1 MNDTIST
8 HAPPAPTHEID
19 KSQLEASEIIVYDP
33 KAIAE
38 HPKIYQSTS
47 TAMVR
52 FEGEQVDTIQH
63 SRDGSSSRS
72 TTHDDGDI
80 SDKNCSINSYVNAKD
95 TQNKSSSSSSAPLPK
110 SASEDVSSKIH
121 IPHFLSWA
129 TNSKSAR
136 ADNGVISESSIEYI
150 EKILDNIHD
159 TLMDRKAYQHKKIY
173 RRTREISQGE
183 LHLQF
188 SSFQDELTT
197 SRTSE
202 TSVPT
207 SDALG
212 TGDPAT
218 EQRQQRY
225 ESAAMFDIVH
235 QSMISNCILKV
246 KNIWK
251 VFFELLALFIPL
263 SSPSVTDH
271 TLVRK
276 CCGALSALI
285 TVSNASTFGV

>member
-1 MNDTIST
+1 MST

-19 KSQLEASEIIVYDP
+19 ENQLEASGIIVYDP
-33 KAIAE
+33 KAIARNPE
-38 HPKIYQSTS
+38 IYQSAN

-52 FEGEQVDTIQH
+52 FEDEQVDTIQN
-63 SRDGSSSRS
+63 SRDGSQSRS
-72 TTHDDGDI
+72 TTHDDRHI
-80 SDKNCSINSYVNAKD
+80 SDTNDNINSHVTVKD
-95 TQNKSSSSSSAPLPK
+95 TQNISPSSAPLPK
-110 SASEDVSSKIH
+110 SASEDVSSKIN

-136 ADNGVISESSIEYI
+136 RENGASSESSIEYI

-159 TLMDRKAYQHKKIY
+159 TLIDRKADQLKRIY
-173 RRTREISQGE
+173 RRTREVSQGE

-188 SSFQDELTT
+188 SSFEDELTT
-197 SRTSE
+197 SKTSE

-207 SDALG
+207 PGALG
-212 TGDPAT
+212 IGDPANGK
-218 EQRQQRY
+218 RQQRH
-225 ESAAMFDIVH
+225 ESDGISDIVH
-235 QSMISNCILKV
+235 QSMIVNCIMKIET
-246 KNIWK
+246 IWK

-263 SSPSVTDH
+263 SSPSVKDH

-285 TVSNASTFGV
+285 TVSTAFAFGV